1 MPQRIVVVG
10 GGAVGCSAAWH
21 LAERGIGNVTL
32 IERDRLGSGTTW
44 HSAGNLIWRP
54 GGSHDAMVLYA
65 FDAIERLKRETGQD
79 TGWLRTGRLFLAH
92 EPDAIARLENYQRA
106 AADRGVDARMV
117 DGGEAAAMH
126 PLLNGDAIAAAWFN
140 PLAGRLNPADLVAA
154 YAKAARRAGATIAEE
169 TRMTGL
175 AMRGGRVAGVETPNG
190 PIEADAVV
198 IAAGLWSRDLLLPID
213 VVLPQWA
220 CEHFYVIADVTPRL
234 ARDTPSFVSPEDL
247 FYGREEVGGM
257 LVGFFDEDA
266 RTIAATDL
274 PEPFA
279 FTLLGEDWDKIA
291 PCFERAAR
299 IFPILE
305 TAPIRKF
312 VNGPES
318 FTPDDMP
325 LVGPIASIGGLYV
338 ATAMNSGG
346 VTYSAAAGRLT
357 ADFVAGGTPSF
368 EADYLEPMR
377 FGDRARNVDWL
388 KRAVSAIVS
397 RGYRETNL

>member
-1 MPQRIVVVG
+1 MARRIVVVG

-21 LAERGIGNVTL
+21 LAERNIGEIVL

-54 GGSHDAMVLYA
+54 GGSHDGMVLYA
-65 FDAIERLKRETGQD
+65 FDAIERLRRETGQD
-79 TGWLRTGRLFLAH
+79 TGWLWTGRLFLAH
-92 EPDAIARLENYQRA
+92 RNPAIAGLEEYQRA
-106 AADRGVDARMV
+106 AADRGIAARMLS
-117 DGGEAAAMH
+117 GAEAASMH
-126 PLLNGDAIAAAWFN
+126 PLLNGEAITAAWFN

-154 YAKAARRAGATIAEE
+154 YAKGARHAGAKIMEM
-169 TRMTGL
+169 TRVDAIRCQGDRIVGVDTS
-175 AMRGGRVAGVETPNG
+175 AGF
-190 PIEADAVV
+190 IEADAVV
-198 IAAGLWSRDLLLPID
+198 IAAGLWSRDLLLPLD

-220 CEHFYVIADVTPRL
+220 CEHFYVIANTSPRVPRE
-234 ARDTPSFVSPEDL
+234 APSFVSPEDL

-257 LVGFFDEDA
+257 LVGFFDENA
-266 RTIAATDL
+266 RTIAAKDL

-291 PCFERAAR
+291 GYFEKAAR
-299 IFPILE
+299 IFPALE
-305 TAPIRKF
+305 TAPIRRF

-325 LVGPIASIGGLYV
+325 LVGPWPGRDGLYI

-346 VTYSAAAGRLT
+346 VTYSAASGKLIAE
-357 ADFVAGGTPSF
+357 FVAGDPLSF
-368 EADYLEPMR
+368 DTGILAPAR
-377 FGDRARNVDWL
+377 FGDRARDTDWL
-388 KRAVSAIVS
+388 KARISEVVS